1 MIRWNRSWWAV
12 IFKIFA
18 NLWSLASRKLCFHAL
33 VSFMNWKFTNFYWS
47 WLNLKKSTKRSVI
60 RYYFMSFRCAS
71 WLKYPSIGEKFTCHT
86 FPSESSLDKSFGRKI
101 FTRTTFDPKHLN
113 HNFICHEFHSFYSFT
128 FLVMSYVFYQSQPPF
143 LNIGAVIFS
152 KINCHLWAS
161 GPSPF
166 ICKLPLNF
174 ISKY

>member
-60 RYYFMSFRCAS
+60 KYYFMSFRCAS
-71 WLKYPSIGEKFTCHT
+71 WLKYPSTGEKFTCHT
-86 FPSESSLDKSFGRKI
+86 FPSESTLDKSFGRKI

-113 HNFICHEFHSFYSFT
+113 HKFIHQIYLLTFIAFTHSHSENYELCFVT
-128 FLVMSYVFYQSQPPF
+128 KANDP
-143 LNIGAVIFS
+143 VIFS
-152 KINCHLWAS
+152 EMNCHLLGS
-161 GPSPF
+161 GPSLF
-166 ICKLPLNF
+166 ICQLPLNS
-174 ISKY
+174 ISK